1 MGKIKIWLIDDQ
13 NIRWKCSKDLHPVI
27 ALPKVCTQ
35 QSITWWWL
43 FDVLYIHDMIIEQ
56 DWHHQKSLI
65 CIWMACHALV
75 WSRQEQRYEEFKSVL
90 SANLNVQIWCKYF
103 GPKSALLRFFSSF
116 ALSDVVCN
124 KRGQRYEEFKSG
136 KCTAC
141 QMLKSATL
149 LSCVV

>member
-1 MGKIKIWLIDDQ
+1 MGKIKINWWSKYSLEVFKRPASGDRTSQSVHTAKQ
-13 NIRWKCSKDLHPVI
+13 NMM
-27 ALPKVCTQ
+27 
-35 QSITWWWL
+35 
-43 FDVLYIHDMIIEQ
+43 MIIWRVIYS
-56 DWHHQKSLI
+56 WHDYRTGLTPSKSLI

-75 WSRQEQRYEEFKSVL
+75 WSRQEQRYEEFKSGL
-90 SANLNVQIWCKYF
+90 STNLNVQIWCKYF
-103 GPKSALLRFFSSF
+103 GPKSALLRFFFFSF

-141 QMLKSATL
+141 QMPKSATL